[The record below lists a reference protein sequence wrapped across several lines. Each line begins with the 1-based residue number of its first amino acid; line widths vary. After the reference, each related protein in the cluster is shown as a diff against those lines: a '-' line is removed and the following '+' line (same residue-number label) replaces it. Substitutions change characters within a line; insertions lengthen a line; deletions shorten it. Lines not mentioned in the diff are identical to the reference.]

1 MELFT
6 VEKLTK
12 KFGKKVVLDNITI
25 NFKEDTT
32 VIVGLNG
39 SGKTVFLNSITGIL
53 NIDSGTIAIDGFKP
67 DSKEFKERIF
77 YIPSDFYLPEYMT
90 GKEYA
95 YFIMSRYTKSSYQL
109 FIEIIKL
116 LDMSN
121 YLDKPLE
128 SYSFGM
134 KKKIQLAIMFATPTP
149 YIIADEIFS
158 GLDLETSIIIQELF
172 FKIIG
177 KRKIILVSHEKNII
191 AKFSDNILI
200 ISDGTLTK
208 YRQDPNLID
217 DFIKRGEQIDD
228 KTKYIKQLFDS
239 L

>member
-1 MELFT
+1 
-6 VEKLTK
+6 
-12 KFGKKVVLDNITI
+12 
-25 NFKEDTT
+25 
-32 VIVGLNG
+32 
-39 SGKTVFLNSITGIL
+39 
-53 NIDSGTIAIDGFKP
+53 
-67 DSKEFKERIF
+67 
-77 YIPSDFYLPEYMT
+77 
-90 GKEYA
+90 
-95 YFIMSRYTKSSYQL
+95 MSY
-109 FIEIIKL
+109 
-116 LDMSN
+116 

-128 SYSFGM
+128 YYSFGM

-200 ISDGTLTK
+200 MSDGTLTK